1 MDLAEVIKE
10 LAADTM
16 AAEGSVQ
23 VTMGEVIQS
32 PPLKVR
38 TDSGLELDTCFLM
51 LTRNVCSRSQKGN
64 MTFHGESGA
73 YEATV
78 ENGLM
83 VGEKVLMLSGC
94 GAQHYFILDRIEN
107 M

>member
-1 MDLAEVIKE
+1 MDLAEVIKG

-16 AAEGSVQ
+16 AAGGGVQ
-23 VTMGEVIQS
+23 VTMGEVIQTT
-32 PPLKVR
+32 PLKVR
-38 TDSGLELDTCFLM
+38 TDSGLELDACFLM
-51 LTRNVCSRSQKGN
+51 LTRNVCSRSQRGN
-64 MTFHGESGA
+64 MTFHGENGT

-83 VGEKVLMLSGC
+83 VGEKVLMLSGS

-107 M
+107 T